1 MKMTKSQL
9 KQIIK
14 EELAASL
21 LAEAEGQKYCCLEG
35 QPFKIHD
42 AGSKVLLLSC
52 SETSCQMLGK
62 MPKEQFQAK
71 LKSGEFKVV

>member
-1 MKMTKSQL
+1 MKITKSQL

-14 EELAASL
+14 EELTASL
-21 LAEAEGQKYCCLEG
+21 LAEAGDQKYCCIDG

-42 AGSKVLLLSC
+42 TGSKVLLLSC

-62 MPKEQFQAK
+62 IPKEEFQTK
-71 LKSGEFKVV
+71 LKSGEFKPV